1 MNFRIILFSSVVLLS
16 SCKINQTINHH
27 REGKWVYK
35 DTLNGILYK
44 SKGRYSKSREIKTW
58 KHFENRKLVKTEQYQ
73 DTLCYITTFDAKGKV
88 TSKGK
93 SVILEEKD
101 GTHWYV
107 TGDWLFYDD
116 KGMLIG
122 IKKYEKGEL
131 LSETLVN

>member
-1 MNFRIILFSSVVLLS
+1 MNFKIILFCFVVLLS

-58 KHFENRKLVKTEQYQ
+58 KHFENRKLVKIEQYK
-73 DTLCYITTFDAKGKV
+73 DSICHITTFNRKGNV

-93 SVILEEKD
+93 SIIREEKE

-107 TGDWLFYDD
+107 TGDWLFYDN
-116 KGMLIG
+116 KGTLIG

-131 LSETLVN
+131 ISETKIN

>member
-1 MNFRIILFSSVVLLS
+1 MNSKIILFCFVVLLC
-16 SCKINQTINHH
+16 SCKINQTIDHH
-27 REGKWVYK
+27 REGKWIYK

-73 DTLCYITTFDAKGKV
+73 DTLCYITTFDTKGKV

-93 SVILEEKD
+93 SIILEEKD
-101 GTHWYV
+101 GTHWYL
-107 TGDWLFYDD
+107 TGDWLFYDK
-116 KGMLIG
+116 KGTLIG

-131 LSETLVN
+131 LSETFVN

>member
-1 MNFRIILFSSVVLLS
+1 MNSKIILFCIVVLIS
-16 SCKINQTINHH
+16 SCKINQTIDHH
-27 REGKWVYK
+27 REGKWIYK

-93 SVILEEKD
+93 SIILEEKD
-101 GTHWYV
+101 GTHWYI
-107 TGDWLFYDD
+107 TGDWIFYDD
-116 KGMLIG
+116 NGKIIG
-122 IKKYEKGEL
+122 IKKYQKGEL
-131 LSETLVN
+131 ISETKVN